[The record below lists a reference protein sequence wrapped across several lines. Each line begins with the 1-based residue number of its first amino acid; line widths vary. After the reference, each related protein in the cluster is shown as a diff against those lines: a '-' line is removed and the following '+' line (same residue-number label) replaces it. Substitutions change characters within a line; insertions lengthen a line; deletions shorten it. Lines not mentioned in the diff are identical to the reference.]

1 MRFVSLEAD
10 MATGL
15 FLLLA
20 RVLIAAMFLSSGYV
34 ALSNLAGTAGYFA
47 GLGLPAP
54 RLVAWG
60 VGLFECVA
68 GVLLVAGLF
77 TRPAAALLA
86 AFCVA
91 ASFLGH
97 YGQGDTPALAFM
109 HTQMLLKDIAVAGGL
124 ILLAI
129 HGPGAISLDARRR

>member
-1 MRFVSLEAD
+1 MRRFGGTA

-20 RVLIAAMFLSSGYV
+20 RMLIAAMFLSSGYA
-34 ALSNLAGTAGYFA
+34 ALSNIPGTTGYFA

-54 RLVAWG
+54 LALTWA
-60 VGLFECVA
+60 VGLFETVA
-68 GVLLVAGLF
+68 GILLVAGFL

-86 AFCVA
+86 AFSIA

-97 YGQGDTPALAFM
+97 YGQGDTPAVAFM
-109 HTQMLLKDIAVAGGL
+109 HAHMLLMDIAVAGGL
-124 ILLAI
+124 IVLAVR
-129 HGPGAISLDARRR
+129 GPGAIALDARRF